1 MTACRAVT
9 RRAQLRRGALAAG
22 AGALAAG
29 CASPGGGASPDGAVA
44 IATVAP
50 ATIRFTYW
58 GAEPEEVSIQDRVIA
73 AFRERQPQVRVE
85 NAGDS
90 AGTGPYH
97 EKLVAQAAAGTWSDV
112 GRIQS
117 VDVPRFARSGLLL
130 ALDETVRR
138 ERYPLDDFWPAV
150 LPTTQYQQ
158 KRYTLPVIGGPN
170 PLFWSP
176 RLFRES
182 GVPAATEQDARGAWT
197 WDTFLD
203 AARRLTREESGAL
216 RVGGYGLDLT
226 WGGLGPF
233 LWSAGGD
240 YYNAQLTRCAVAEP
254 AAVEGVQFMVD
265 LIRRHRVWPA
275 PAEGVGTLQWFPGA
289 SIGMQISPITSSWL
303 WRRDPAFEFDVV
315 MNPRGRAGQVGRLN
329 ANGYAVFSGSRAQP
343 AAWEFLKHL
352 ASVETLALLASL
364 GRSFPWRR
372 SVARSKE
379 YLESQPVKSVEVVLK
394 LAEQGRTWPVVAA
407 WSDTERFANPV
418 LREMGDGQVSVRD
431 GLERI
436 RAEADRLLTV

>member
-1 MTACRAVT
+1 VIAARATT
-9 RRAQLRRGALAAG
+9 RRSSLRRGALAGG
-22 AGALAAG
+22 ALTLAAG
-29 CASPGGGASPDGAVA
+29 CAPGRSAGPEAAA
-44 IATVAP
+44 ATVGP
-50 ATIRFTYW
+50 AAIRFTYW

-73 AFRERQPQVRVE
+73 AFRERHPQVRVE

-117 VDVPRFARSGLLL
+117 VDMPRFAKGGLLL
-130 ALDETVRR
+130 ALDELVRR
-138 ERYPLDDFWPAV
+138 ERYALDDFWPAV

-158 KRYTLPVIGGPN
+158 RRYTLPVIGGPN

-176 RLFRES
+176 KLFREA

-197 WDTFLD
+197 WDTFLE
-203 AARRLTREESGAL
+203 AARRLTKEDGGAL
-216 RVGGYGLDLT
+216 RVGGYGVDLT

-233 LWSAGGD
+233 IWSAGGD
-240 YYNAQLTRCAVAEP
+240 YYTPQLTRCAVAEP

-275 PAEGVGTLQWFPGA
+275 PAEGAGALQWFPGA
-289 SIGMQISPITSSWL
+289 TIAMQISPITGSWQ

-329 ANGYAVFSGSRAQP
+329 ANGYAVFSGSRAQA

-352 ASVETLALLASL
+352 AGAETLALLASL

-372 SVARSKE
+372 SVAQSKE
-379 YLESQPVKSVEVVLK
+379 YREGQPIKSVEVVLK

-436 RAEADRLLTV
+436 RAEADRLLTA